1 MRKKKIQ
8 EVSVSKKISK
18 LLINFFEQEPK
29 DKPYLRLANNSIGSN
44 SILRILERNE
54 NKCFVNMD
62 NEYFIVD
69 MKNKEVK
76 GYGSLFETDFKTSD
90 ILELMK

>member
-8 EVSVSKKISK
+8 EVPVLKKIGK

-29 DKPYLRLANNSIGSN
+29 DKPYLKLVNNSIGSN
-44 SILRILERNE
+44 SIIRILERNE
-54 NKCFVNMD
+54 NKCFVNLD
-62 NEYFIVD
+62 NEYYIVD

-76 GYGSLFETDFKTSD
+76 GYGSLFETNFEMSD